1 MTGERASKEEIKEAA
16 ARPDVVFLDVRT
28 EPEIAENPLTSRP
41 FVAVEC
47 NVTDSS
53 ILEAKIDTV
62 LTDKDAPIVIFCR
75 SGRRAE
81 TAIEVLK
88 QRGFTHTYNGGGV
101 SDLETNLRST

>member
-62 LTDKDAPIVIFCR
+62 LTDKDGEQYFHQVTSHIYHHLCNY
-75 SGRRAE
+75 
-81 TAIEVLK
+81 T
-88 QRGFTHTYNGGGV
+88 
-101 SDLETNLRST
+101 